1 VALLDPVLRRSRTSR
16 LTLPPGAG
24 FTVWPVSR
32 DGLLIGEVAKRSGAS
47 RKALRLYEAAG
58 ILPAPRR
65 TTAGYRVYTETDL
78 LRLEFIREAKTLGLT
93 LEAIR
98 ELIVAASAPGN
109 GGTRTRVLEMLDT
122 RISQTTTQIAALT
135 RLRDELERRR
145 AALARRSPRRGGRG
159 YCTCLHKSK

>member
-1 VALLDPVLRRSRTSR
+1 

-32 DGLLIGEVAKRSGAS
+32 DGLLIGEIAKRSGVS

-65 TTAGYRVYTETDL
+65 TVVGYRIFGEADL
-78 LRLEFIREAKTLGLT
+78 HRLEFIREAKTLGLT

-98 ELIVAASAPGN
+98 ELIVAARRPGN
-109 GGTRTRVLEMLDT
+109 GSTRTRVLDMLDT
-122 RISQTTTQIAALT
+122 RILQTTTQIAALK
-135 RLRDELERRR
+135 RLRKELKRRR
-145 AALARRSPRRGGRG
+145 AALARRPPRRDGRG

>member
-1 VALLDPVLRRSRTSR
+1 
-16 LTLPPGAG
+16 
-24 FTVWPVSR
+24 VSR

-65 TTAGYRVYTETDL
+65 TAAGYRVYAEIDL
-78 LRLEFIREAKTLGLT
+78 HRLEFIREAKTLGLT

-98 ELIVAASAPGN
+98 ELIVAASVPGN
-109 GGTRTRVLEMLDT
+109 GGTRTRVLDMLDT

-135 RLRDELERRR
+135 RLRKELERRR
-145 AALARRSPRRGGRG
+145 AALARRSPRHGGRG